1 MTIRGSAISHE
12 SYLGAALSRSRQA
25 ARMAQCRLRRM
36 LAVAGRSREPAG
48 RVPGGDVHELS
59 IAHEILRT
67 CRGAV
72 AGHGPGRL
80 ETVRVAVGELSAIE
94 PELLRFA
101 WEALTAEGPDA
112 GSRLDVEWRPARQH
126 CLACGEDK
134 PRSAGTWLRVCPDC
148 GAVLEVDGGDE
159 LDVLQL
165 TFVPDEKGEAAHG

>member
-1 MTIRGSAISHE
+1 
-12 SYLGAALSRSRQA
+12 
-25 ARMAQCRLRRM
+25 
-36 LAVAGRSREPAG
+36 
-48 RVPGGDVHELS
+48 VHELS

-67 CRGAV
+67 CRHAV

-80 ETVRVAVGELSAIE
+80 ETVRVAVGELSAVE
-94 PELLRFA
+94 PDLLCFA

-126 CLACGEDK
+126 CPTCDADK

-165 TFVPDEKGEAAHG
+165 TFVPDEKDEATDA